1 MTGHSVWVPTFPA
14 SIRRHARATVTDAA
28 SPRIARRA
36 RAKRA
41 RARAASIAMRV
52 ETDGERRTTGETDD
66 EPGAVADAI
75 DDARGGARAVWTCAY
90 AESRGCVECFNL
102 TLPCVG
108 AARRGCVECLRCA
121 RARAPKAFH
130 APSSGG
136 TDARQRQVKTLHA
149 SARLRVRARPHRA
162 RPAARVVDR
171 IRDGARFVIRLA
183 RRPSFAVRLD
193 AHRDRRRA
201 CSRTFRA
208 RASRDAR

>member
-41 RARAASIAMRV
+41 REGAASIAMRV
-52 ETDGERRTTGETDD
+52 ETHGERRTTGETDD
-66 EPGAVADAI
+66 EPGAVAAAI

-121 RARAPKAFH
+121 RARGSAGWDARATRAAAREGQSECLQYLRENGCPWDAGACWEAARRGH
-130 APSSGG
+130 LECLEYLHENGCPWDEWAYRPVARGGSSGM
-136 TDARQRQVKTLHA
+136 
-149 SARLRVRARPHRA
+149 SS
-162 RPAARVVDR
+162 
-171 IRDGARFVIRLA
+171 I
-183 RRPSFAVRLD
+183 FA
-193 AHRDRRRA
+193 
-201 CSRTFRA
+201 
-208 RASRDAR
+208 